1 MAPRS
6 RIPST
11 VPSSST
17 PGWQAH
23 GGPTSSSGTPASH
36 SFGQTPVLQRQPAN
50 EDPALR
56 RRRLDAAVAARTAID
71 RLTRALD
78 RGYLLPGEVVAADG
92 RIEAAMEQRVET
104 RAVRD
109 TRLRELI
116 RDLRGLVVDLE
127 TGPVDSVWFEETIE
141 TEHAIFGVGG
151 SQVWQDTAAL
161 YLHRNFAGGKSL
173 PDSFENV
180 LSIQIEPIPTPAVQ
194 RSPVGRASGIG
205 IYLIV
210 EDRVNA
216 PLNYRRLTGYEGWQ
230 ERGEIVEVWSD
241 DFGYFYWGS
250 EGRKVYLPG
259 RP

>member
-1 MAPRS
+1 MRS
-6 RIPST
+6 LVQREAAT
-11 VPSSST
+11 FAAGV
-17 PGWQAH
+17 AAAN
-23 GGPTSSSGTPASH
+23 GPTGAFASPSGH
-36 SFGQTPVLQRQPAN
+36 SFSQTPVLQRQPAT
-50 EDPALR
+50 EDPAMR

-78 RGYLLPGEVVAADG
+78 QGYLLPGEVVGADG

-104 RAVRD
+104 RSVRE

-127 TGPVDSVWFEETIE
+127 TGPVDPTWFEEDIE
-141 TEHAIFGVGG
+141 TEQAIFGVGG

-161 YLHRNFAGGKSL
+161 YLHRNHAAGKSL
-173 PDSFENV
+173 QAAFDNV
-180 LSIQIEPIPTPAVQ
+180 LSIQIAPVPTPAVR
-194 RSPVGRASGIG
+194 RSPVARASGTG

-210 EDRVNA
+210 PDRVSA
-216 PLNYRRLTGYEGWQ
+216 PLAYRRLTGYEGWQ
-230 ERGEIVEVWSD
+230 ERGEIVEAWSD

-250 EGRKVYLPG
+250 AGRKVYLPG